1 MGKGGG
7 GGSAAAADTEGIRV
21 AVRVRPFLP
30 HEAGS
35 SSCVEV
41 NGDTNQISI
50 GRSDRSTR
58 HLLES
63 SQGGGATSATA
74 KPRKTFTFD
83 HALAGNTPQN
93 DVYDSCVSSLVASC
107 LEGFNATTLA
117 CELSRTE
124 LPCHHLKP
132 RSFVRSYVVC
142 TFVGHL
148 CQAIIYFC
156 AQAFH
161 KELPCH
167 PLNSTIY
174 LFTIIIT
181 NVPCR
186 QRR

>member
-7 GGSAAAADTEGIRV
+7 GGGAAATDMEGIRV

-93 DVYDSCVSSLVASC
+93 DVYDSCVSSLVARC

-117 CELSRTE
+117 CELPGMWNCGITMSPFEAT
-124 LPCHHLKP
+124 
-132 RSFVRSYVVC
+132 FVR
-142 TFVGHL
+142 
-148 CQAIIYFC
+148 
-156 AQAFH
+156 
-161 KELPCH
+161 
-167 PLNSTIY
+167 
-174 LFTIIIT
+174 
-181 NVPCR
+181 
-186 QRR
+186 

>member
-7 GGSAAAADTEGIRV
+7 SGGAAAADTEGIRV

-41 NGDTNQISI
+41 NGDANQISI

-63 SQGGGATSATA
+63 GQGGGAGAASSATA

-117 CELSRTE
+117 CEFCSQNNKCNIRT
-124 LPCHHLKP
+124 LA
-132 RSFVRSYVVC
+132 RMS
-142 TFVGHL
+142 
-148 CQAIIYFC
+148 A
-156 AQAFH
+156 
-161 KELPCH
+161 
-167 PLNSTIY
+167 
-174 LFTIIIT
+174 
-181 NVPCR
+181 
-186 QRR
+186 

>member
-7 GGSAAAADTEGIRV
+7 SGGAAAADTEGIRV

-35 SSCVEV
+35 SSCVQV
-41 NGDTNQISI
+41 NGDANQISI

-63 SQGGGATSATA
+63 SQGGGAASATS
-74 KPRKTFTFD
+74 KSRKTFTFD

-117 CELSRTE
+117 CEL
-124 LPCHHLKP
+124 LLFVPC
-132 RSFVRSYVVC
+132 SFVMSSYMLL
-142 TFVGHL
+142 FM
-148 CQAIIYFC
+148 C
-156 AQAFH
+156 ASPPLGITMSHF
-161 KELPCH
+161 ELNQV
-167 PLNSTIY
+167 L
-174 LFTIIIT
+174 
-181 NVPCR
+181 
-186 QRR
+186 

>member
-7 GGSAAAADTEGIRV
+7 GGGAAAADTEGIRV

-41 NGDTNQISI
+41 NGDANQISI

-58 HLLES
+58 HLLEN
-63 SQGGGATSATA
+63 SQGGGAASATA

-117 CELSRTE
+117 CEFFCDAT
-124 LPCHHLKP
+124 
-132 RSFVRSYVVC
+132 FVRYY
-142 TFVGHL
+142 L
-148 CQAIIYFC
+148 FC
-156 AQAFH
+156 AMLLH
-161 KELPCH
+161 MCVLRH
-167 PLNSTIY
+167 TLNSPIY
-174 LFTIIIT
+174 YNHYTHKCTPAHDDRRT
-181 NVPCR
+181 N
-186 QRR
+186 RRW